1 MEGGSR
7 WRHCRRRG
15 RGQAGRQGTDV
26 PTLRTMQSSETRTA
40 SHSFT
45 HLCNTFPHLPLALI
59 PTDPTHINCLLVQ
72 VLNVDQESRAWL
84 ADTSNYMCDRPGSWY
99 CPGQYPPKLPERIGK
114 GHKSVDYNKHMRGR
128 EVGY

>member
-1 MEGGSR
+1 MPLN
-7 WRHCRRRG
+7 H
-15 RGQAGRQGTDV
+15 
-26 PTLRTMQSSETRTA
+26 
-40 SHSFT
+40 T
-45 HLCNTFPHLPLALI
+45 HPH
-59 PTDPTHINCLLVQ
+59 TDPHSPHIMNCLLVQ